1 MQKGRLRVKFEVNR
15 MKIVEETCAIVF
27 KYHIFENALYEK

>member
-15 MKIVEETCAIVF
+15 MKIVEETCATVF